1 MGYNRPLMD
10 RAEIDATLL
19 RLLAE
24 ASGRDPAATDLGAS
38 FEELGLDSVARVEL
52 LAQLE
57 DTFGVH
63 VPQEDAMHLNTGR
76 EVARYLR
83 RQVS

>member
-1 MGYNRPLMD
+1 MGVLVTARAGARGFVVGYNRPLMD

-38 FEELGLDSVARVEL
+38 FEELGLDSVARV
-52 LAQLE
+52 
-57 DTFGVH
+57 
-63 VPQEDAMHLNTGR
+63 
-76 EVARYLR
+76 AR
-83 RQVS
+83 SK